1 MTLESLNIGP
11 AIPEIFLLCAICT
24 VLLVDVFLK
33 DSQRGITYVL
43 SMLSLLGTAVLLAG
57 LEVPVREM
65 SFFDSFVMDPTARV
79 LKLFSVGAM
88 AVVFV
93 YSRSYLQQSGMFRG
107 EYFVLSLFALL
118 GILVMIS
125 ASSLLTMYL
134 GLELLSLSLYAM
146 VAFNRESPLAAEA
159 AMKYFVLGA
168 IASGSLLYGISMIY
182 GATGTV
188 NLEEIAAAVSAGEA
202 TLVLMLIGIAFVLVG
217 IAFKFGAVPFHMWL
231 PDVYQGAPTAVTL
244 FIASVP
250 KIASFA
256 LVLRV
261 LVEGLGDLFESWQA
275 MVIVIAVLSMVVGN
289 VVAIAQTNLKRML
302 AYSTIS
308 HVGFILVGFA
318 SGTTLGI
325 EAAMFYT
332 LAYVIMA
339 LGAFGMIILLSRE
352 GFEAEQLEDFKGLN
366 TRSPWFALVMLM
378 IMFSMAGVPP
388 FVGFFAK
395 VAVFGAA
402 IDAGLAWLAILGV
415 LFSVVGAYY
424 YLRVVWYMYF
434 EPPAETLRI
443 GPSADLRVIV
453 SLNGIAVLALGL
465 LPGALFALAAGAGI

>member
-33 DSQRGITYVL
+33 DWQRGITYVL

-65 SFFDSFVMDPTARV
+65 SFFGSFVMDPTARV

-146 VAFNRESPLAAEA
+146 VAFNRESPLAAES

-182 GATGTV
+182 GATGSV

-339 LGAFGMIILLSRE
+339 MGAFGMIILLSRE

-366 TRSPWFALVMLM
+366 THNP
-378 IMFSMAGVPP
+378 
-388 FVGFFAK
+388 
-395 VAVFGAA
+395 
-402 IDAGLAWLAILGV
+402 
-415 LFSVVGAYY
+415 
-424 YLRVVWYMYF
+424 
-434 EPPAETLRI
+434 
-443 GPSADLRVIV
+443 
-453 SLNGIAVLALGL
+453 
-465 LPGALFALAAGAGI
+465 